1 MRNSSTRS
9 LGSFDQPMAR
19 LLVIGTGLIGGSFA
33 LAMRK
38 TGCFAGID
46 GHDSDPMVA
55 EKARQLGL
63 IDGVVT
69 DLRAAI
75 DAVDAVLIAVPTG
88 AIAAVVRQIESLV
101 GRRTVT
107 VFDTGST
114 KASVIEALRRGGAVP
129 PWFVPSHPMAGS
141 ERQGPEAADAELFR
155 GRRVFVTPQ
164 PETAQAAVEQ
174 VRGWWA
180 ATGAEVIETS
190 VEIHDEMVALTSH
203 LPHLIAFA
211 FMNWV
216 ARPHGGDAGVFAG
229 PGLLGFTR
237 IAGSDASM
245 WRGIMAEN
253 RLAVLAQYDG
263 WTETFAT
270 VGTLL
275 RESRFNELEAF
286 FAAAQVARLRLP
298 DESRE

>member
-1 MRNSSTRS
+1 M
-9 LGSFDQPMAR
+9 GR

-33 LAMRK
+33 LAMRNA
-38 TGCFAGID
+38 GCFAGID
-46 GHDSDPMVA
+46 GHDSDHMVA
-55 EKARQLGL
+55 ETARRLGL
-63 IDGVVT
+63 IDSVVT
-69 DLRAAI
+69 DLRGAVEAAE
-75 DAVDAVLIAVPTG
+75 AVLIAVPTS
-88 AIAAVVRQIESLV
+88 AIATVVRQIESFV

-114 KASVIEALRRGGAVP
+114 KASVIEALRRRGAVP

-164 PETAQAAVEQ
+164 PETARAAVEQ
-174 VRGWWA
+174 VRRWWA
-180 ATGAEVIETS
+180 ATGADVVETS
-190 VEIHDEMVALTSH
+190 VQIHDEMVALTSH

-216 ARPHGGDAGVFAG
+216 ARPHGGDAALFAG
-229 PGLLGFTR
+229 PGLLDFTR

-245 WRGIMAEN
+245 WRGIIAEN
-253 RLAVLAQYDG
+253 HSAVLSQYDG
-263 WTETFAT
+263 WTEVFAT

-275 RESRFNELEAF
+275 RESRFDELETF
-286 FAAAQVARLRLP
+286 LAAAQDARARLS
-298 DESRE
+298 DASRD